1 MHPLTSPLASVAL
14 DLSRWQFALTTLI
27 HFSIVA
33 VSIGLTFQVA
43 VMQTRWLRTGDE
55 TWLRLTRYYAK
66 AMLLCFG
73 VGVVTG
79 LIQTF
84 QLGMNWAGF
93 SRYAGDIFGA
103 PLALEGLG
111 AFFVE
116 AVFLGLWVFGWGRL
130 GPRLHLACLWMV
142 GVATLMSAYAILT
155 ANTWMQNPRGYEL
168 VDGKA
173 RVTDVWAIFLNV
185 DVGLA
190 FSHVVL
196 TALLTG
202 SVVVLGIAAFHLLRG
217 RDTDAFLRVAKQACA
232 VGLVAGSLGLVAG
245 HFQGVRA
252 VEHQPMKMAAAE
264 ALYTTE
270 SPASLSLFAIGPLR
284 ANPGEPSFNVKVPG
298 LLSLVDDFSLDSTVR
313 GIDDL
318 QREAVARYG
327 PGNYVPNVPL
337 LYWSFRIMIGMGTAL
352 VGLMALGL
360 LLTRR
365 GTLATS
371 PWFLRAAMFAVSAPF
386 LAQAGGW
393 ILRESGRQPW
403 IVQGLLKTADGR
415 SANVGAVAVAIS
427 LVVFLTIY
435 LGTVAVALRTMHHEL
450 ADGLGPADPDED
462 VHGPD
467 DGPDHGGADHD
478 EIQASRG
485 ARRSATADLA
495 LTY

>member
-1 MHPLTSPLASVAL
+1 VPLITEPLASIAL

-27 HFSIVA
+27 HFSVVA

-43 VMQTRWLRTGDE
+43 IMQTRWLRTGDE
-55 TWLRLTRYYAK
+55 VWLRLTKYYAK

-116 AVFLGLWVFGWGRL
+116 SVFLGLWIFGWGRL

-142 GVATLMSAYAILT
+142 AVATLMSAFAILA
-155 ANTWMQNPRGYEL
+155 ANTWMQGPRGYRI

-173 RVTDVWAIFLNV
+173 QVTDVWAILFNP

-190 FSHVVL
+190 FAHVVL

-202 SVVVLGIAAFHLLRG
+202 AVVVLGIASFHLLKG
-217 RDTDAFLRVAKQACA
+217 RDTAAFLRVAKQACTI
-232 VGLVAGSLGLVAG
+232 GLVAGSLGLVAG

-252 VEHQPMKMAAAE
+252 VDRQPMKMAAAE
-264 ALYTTE
+264 ALYETR
-270 SPASLSLFAIGPLR
+270 SPAPLSLFAIGPLK
-284 ANPGEPSFNVKVPG
+284 ANPGEPTINVEVPA
-298 LLSLVDDFSLDSTVR
+298 LLSLIDDFSTTSTIR
-313 GIDDL
+313 GIDEL
-318 QREAVARYG
+318 QREAVAQYG

-360 LLTRR
+360 LLARR
-365 GTLATS
+365 GRLASS
-371 PWFLRAAMFAVSAPF
+371 PWFLRGAMLAVAAPF

-393 ILRESGRQPW
+393 VLREGGRQPW

-435 LGTVAVALRTMHHEL
+435 LGTVALALRTMRHEL
-450 ADGLGPADPDED
+450 ADGLGPDPQDD
-462 VHGPD
+462 DHG
-467 DGPDHGGADHD
+467 DGPEPGSGTPGEDRRTRDD
-478 EIQASRG
+478 
-485 ARRSATADLA
+485 RRSATADLA

>member
-1 MHPLTSPLASVAL
+1 MPTLTTEPLASIAL

-27 HFSIVA
+27 HFSVVA

-43 VMQTRWLRTGDE
+43 LMQTRWQRTGDE
-55 TWLRLTRYYAK
+55 VWLRLTRYYAK

-116 AVFLGLWVFGWGRL
+116 SVFLGLWVFGWGRL
-130 GPRLHLACLWMV
+130 GPRVHLACLWMV
-142 GVATLMSAYAILT
+142 GIATGISAFAILT
-155 ANTWMQNPRGYEL
+155 ANTWMQGPRGYEI

-173 RVTDVWAIFLNV
+173 RVTDVWAIFFNV

-190 FSHVVL
+190 FAHVIL

-202 SVVVLGIAAFHLLRG
+202 CVVVLGIAAFHLLRG
-217 RDTDAFLRVAKQACA
+217 RDVDAFTRVARQACTI
-232 VGLVAGSLGLVAG
+232 GLVVGTAGILAG

-252 VEHQPMKMAAAE
+252 VERQPMKMAAAE
-264 ALYTTE
+264 ALYTTA
-270 SPASLSLFAIGPLR
+270 SPAPLSLFAIGPLR
-284 ANPGEPSFNVKVPG
+284 SNPGEPKFNVKVPA
-298 LLSLVDDFSLDSTVR
+298 LLSLIDDFSVSSKVR
-313 GIDDL
+313 GIDEL
-318 QREAVARYG
+318 QREAVAKNG
-327 PGNYVPNVPL
+327 PGNYIPNVPL

-360 LLTRR
+360 LLARR
-365 GTLATS
+365 GRLATS
-371 PWFLRAAMFAVSAPF
+371 RWFLRGAMVAVAAPF
-386 LAQAGGW
+386 LAQIGGW
-393 ILRESGRQPW
+393 VLREGGRQPW
-403 IVQGLLKTADGR
+403 IIQGLLKTADGR
-415 SANVGAVAVAIS
+415 SANVGAVAVAVS

-435 LGTVAVALRTMHHEL
+435 LGTVAMALRTMHHEL
-450 ADGLGPADPDED
+450 ADGLGPEPQ
-462 VHGPD
+462 D
-467 DGPDHGGADHD
+467 DDHGGGPEPGSGTPGDDRRHQD
-478 EIQASRG
+478 G
-485 ARRSATADLA
+485 RRSATADLA
-495 LTY
+495 LNY

>member
-1 MHPLTSPLASVAL
+1 VFPLTTEPLASIAL

-27 HFSIVA
+27 HFSVVA

-43 VMQTRWLRTGDE
+43 VMQTRWHRTGDE
-55 TWLRLTRYYAK
+55 VWLRLTKYYAK
-66 AMLLCFG
+66 ALVLCFG

-116 AVFLGLWVFGWGRL
+116 SVFLGLWIFGWGRL
-130 GPRLHLACLWMV
+130 GPRLHLACLWLV
-142 GVATLMSAYAILT
+142 GVATLISAFAILT
-155 ANTWMQNPRGYEL
+155 ANTWMQGPRGYEI

-173 RVTDVWAIFLNV
+173 RVSDVWAIFLNV

-190 FSHVVL
+190 FAHVVL

-217 RDTDAFLRVAKQACA
+217 RDAEAFLRVAKQACA
-232 VGLVAGSLGLVAG
+232 VGLVAGSLGIVAG

-252 VEHQPMKMAAAE
+252 VERQPMKMAAAE
-264 ALYTTE
+264 ALYDTS
-270 SPASLSLFAIGPLR
+270 SPAPLSLFAIGPLK
-284 ANPGEPSFNVKVPG
+284 ANPGEPKVNVKVPA
-298 LLSLVDDFSLDSTVR
+298 LLSLVDDFSVSSTVR
-313 GIDDL
+313 GIDEL
-318 QREAVARYG
+318 QREAVRTYG

-360 LLTRR
+360 LLARR
-365 GTLATS
+365 GRLATS
-371 PWFLRAAMFAVSAPF
+371 RWFLRAAMAAVAAPF

-393 ILRESGRQPW
+393 VLREGGRQPW

-415 SANVGAVAVAIS
+415 SANVGAVAVGVS
-427 LVVFLTIY
+427 LVVFLAIY
-435 LGTVAVALRTMHHEL
+435 LGTVALALRTMRHEL
-450 ADGLGPADPDED
+450 ADGLGPEPQDDRGGD
-462 VHGPD
+462 D
-467 DGPDHGGADHD
+467 DGRGPGSGTPDVEPRVHD
-478 EIQASRG
+478 
-485 ARRSATADLA
+485 RRSATADLA
-495 LTY
+495 LSY

>member
-1 MHPLTSPLASVAL
+1 MLTPLTAPLASVAL

-43 VMQTRWLRTGDE
+43 VMQTRWRRTGDE
-55 TWLRLTRYYAK
+55 VWLRLTKYYAK

-116 AVFLGLWVFGWGRL
+116 SVFLGLWVFGWGRL
-130 GPRLHLACLWMV
+130 GPRLHLACLWIV

-155 ANTWMQNPRGYEL
+155 ANTWMQGPRGYEI

-173 RVTDVWAIFLNV
+173 QVTDVWAIFLNV

-190 FSHVVL
+190 FAHVVL

-202 SVVVLGIAAFHLLRG
+202 CVVVLGIAAFHLLRG
-217 RDTDAFLRVAKQACA
+217 RDVDAFSRVAKQACA
-232 VGLVAGSLGLVAG
+232 IGLVAGSLGIVAG

-252 VEHQPMKMAAAE
+252 VDRQPMKMAAAE
-264 ALYTTE
+264 ALYTTS
-270 SPASLSLFAIGPLR
+270 SPAPLSLFAIGPLR
-284 ANPGEPSFNVKVPG
+284 SNPGEPTVNVKVPA
-298 LLSLVDDFSLDSTVR
+298 LLSLIDDFSVNAKVR

-337 LYWSFRIMIGMGTAL
+337 LYWSFRIMLGMGTAL

-360 LLTRR
+360 LLARR
-365 GTLATS
+365 NRLAS
-371 PWFLRAAMFAVSAPF
+371 SKWFLRAAMAAVAAPF

-393 ILRESGRQPW
+393 VLREGGRQPW
-403 IVQGLLKTADGR
+403 IIQGLLKTADGR
-415 SANVGAVAVAIS
+415 SANVGAVAVAVS

-435 LGTVAVALRTMHHEL
+435 LGTVALALRTMRHEL
-450 ADGLGPADPDED
+450 AGGLGPDPEHDED
-462 VHGPD
+462 
-467 DGPDHGGADHD
+467 DHGGGPDPGSGTPGDDHRD
-478 EIQASRG
+478 
-485 ARRSATADLA
+485 RRSATAGLA